1 MRITTQVLVATL
13 LRRHPPA
20 HILQA
25 HSDRELNG
33 LAGRLIRRH
42 VQRCDICQDDLRD
55 SMELL
60 DMLCAT
66 EPPSHEI
73 VLMRER
79 IVTTI
84 EAASQHSPF
93 AIGDLRRL
101 LGQRAA
107 VSASDGPVGTK
118 VRVELTAFLGTR
130 AAESFLSRL
139 PG

>member
-1 MRITTQVLVATL
+1 MRRTTQVLVATL
-13 LRRHPPA
+13 LRRHPSED
-20 HILQA
+20 ILQA
-25 HSDRELNG
+25 YSDRELNG

-42 VQRCDICQDDLRD
+42 VQCCDICQDDLRN
-55 SMELL
+55 SMEVL

-84 EAASQHSPF
+84 EAASQQSPF

-118 VRVELTAFLGTR
+118 VR
-130 AAESFLSRL
+130 
-139 PG
+139 

>member
-1 MRITTQVLVATL
+1 MQC
-13 LRRHPPA
+13 
-20 HILQA
+20 
-25 HSDRELNG
+25 
-33 LAGRLIRRH
+33 
-42 VQRCDICQDDLRD
+42 CDICQDDLRS

-66 EPPSHEI
+66 EPPSHDI

-84 EAASQHSPF
+84 EAASQQSPF